1 MKPELKDWLN
11 SINYKKNNLFED
23 PEVTDSMYPAFIVNR
38 CMAGHMDAVLYA
50 CLLYTSPRPRDS

>member
-38 CMAGHMDAVLYA
+38 CMAGHMDAVLY
-50 CLLYTSPRPRDS
+50 LSLIHI